1 MTEPQIYPIDDT
13 LQPYYKLNQWY
24 TGGKAAMTIRCK
36 IYIENIGAITSILFK
51 HEMVH
56 VKQQEALGYAT
67 FKFLYVLWWIILF
80 FTPGKR
86 PYEDNPFELEADELR
101 RFYQGWNNV
110 TKDSWKRYI
119 KK

>member
-1 MTEPQIYPIDDT
+1 MSEAQTYPIDDT

-24 TGGKAAMTIRCK
+24 TGGKAAMTIRYK
-36 IYIENIGAITSILFK
+36 IYIENIGAITPILFK

-56 VKQQEALGYAT
+56 VQQQKLIGYAK

-86 PYEDNPFELEADELR
+86 PYEDNPFELEADNLKR
-101 RFYQGWNNV
+101 YYRGWEGV
-110 TKDSWKRYI
+110 TKDSWKQYI
-119 KK
+119 K

>member
-1 MTEPQIYPIDDT
+1 MSTPQFYPIDDT

-24 TGGKAAMTIRCK
+24 TGGKAAMVIRCK
-36 IYIENIGAITSILFK
+36 IYIENIGAITPILFK

-56 VKQQEALGYAT
+56 VKQQEALGYAK
-67 FKFLYVLWWIILF
+67 FKFLYVLWWVKLF

-86 PYEDNPFELEADELR
+86 PYEDNPFELEADELK
-101 RFYQGWNNV
+101 RFYRGWERV
-110 TKDSWKRYI
+110 TKNSYKLYI